1 MVRVAIVDDD
11 EACRNQEKEFIERYG
26 KEGGEKFEVTLFE
39 SGIDFLTD
47 YLAVF
52 DIVFLDIEMPFL
64 NGMDTA
70 HKLRNLDDKICI
82 IFITNVAKYAI
93 EGYAVNAIDYVIK
106 PIKYFNFIDK
116 LKKALSSVRSHSEK
130 EIVIKSDE
138 DFFRL
143 SVSQIYYVE
152 KEKNYLVYNSVRGK
166 FRERGTIESAQ
177 KNLAGSGFSMCNSGC
192 LVNLRLIQQVTQNSI
207 IINDEQ
213 LPLSRRRIKGFKEE
227 MLSCLQKG

>member
-1 MVRVAIVDDD
+1 MIRIAIVDDD
-11 EACRNQEKEFIERYG
+11 EVCRNQEKEFIERYG
-26 KEGGEKFEVTLFE
+26 KETGEKLEVTVFE

-52 DIVFLDIEMPFL
+52 DIVFLDIEMPLL

-70 HKLRNLDDKICI
+70 RKLRSLDDKICI
-82 IFITNVAKYAI
+82 VFITHMAKYAI
-93 EGYAVNAIDYVIK
+93 EGYAVNAIDYVVK
-106 PIKYFNFIDK
+106 PIKYFNFTDK
-116 LKKALSSVRSHSEK
+116 LKKALSSVRSRPEK

-152 KEKNYLVYNSVRGK
+152 KDKNYLIYNSVRGK
-166 FRERGTIESAQ
+166 FRERGTIENAQ
-177 KNLAGSGFSMCNSGC
+177 KVLADSGFSMCNSGC

-207 IINDEQ
+207 IINGEQ
-213 LPLSRRRIKGFKEE
+213 LPLSRRRISDFKKE
-227 MLSCLQKG
+227 MLNCLQKG